1 MNGRVVTWI
10 WITVASL
17 VAMLLIVACGATPE
31 PAAVEPTEPPPTP
44 AAVEPTEVPSTPTA
58 VEPTQP
64 PAPTEAPPTLTA
76 IEPTEPPA
84 TPTAVEPT
92 QPPAAT
98 EVASLPTTPDPVIG
112 QQLWQQKPCAGCHGT
127 NARGGIGP
135 RLAGTGLSFDQ
146 VLLQVRTGADPMP
159 AFTEDEVS
167 DLEVQHI
174 YAWLRSLTLPT
185 PTPMAAPVLRS
196 RKLAAKSRPILSFM
210 PSHELQPPHLPA
222 TAGDRRSA

>member
-1 MNGRVVTWI
+1 LLVPLSNLEERIAMNGRVVTWI

-31 PAAVEPTEPPPTP
+31 P
-44 AAVEPTEVPSTPTA
+44 TA

-64 PAPTEAPPTLTA
+64 PTPTEAP
-76 IEPTEPPA
+76 
-84 TPTAVEPT
+84 
-92 QPPAAT
+92 
-98 EVASLPTTPDPVIG
+98 SLPTTPDPVIG

-135 RLAGTGLSFDQ
+135 RLAGTGLSFNQ

-167 DLEVQHI
+167 DLEVQQI
-174 YAWLRSLTLPT
+174 YAWLRSLTPPT

-222 TAGDRRSA
+222 TAGDRRSV